1 MASEA
6 EALLTAPGRAVAP
19 HRAVVSIVVAV
30 LCTTAFALVAS
41 AGGGSVAR
49 ELDRLGVSGPRV
61 HSSHVDGRTPTV
73 FVAEAEDPSRED
85 WFEPLKATILAA
97 ADLPELI
104 GRLEPVQSVRATDLP
119 VRIELYEEAAQNLD
133 DGLASIVGDYV
144 GQKHTYA
151 DADVR
156 PFFTLDEGKKMIV
169 RRDVVDAHPRLGA
182 FLAEVRRRADADAS
196 AALGADRPAAS
207 DPGFEPATASPVGGE
222 ISEREKVALGSKIGA
237 SVAHLLAWTR
247 ARARGDESAFVMDSA
262 ARLLGPR
269 AASPGAFVP
278 PEHFVSMLDAVSAY
292 RPKDADVVFL
302 DIVGRTSDEK
312 KDAEA
317 ATVRL
322 TRPDAWSR
330 DVGFVQLGDVR
341 DGEGDDDGDGGV
353 HVHAGFYLV
362 TRRFMESAPKL
373 IDEGGFGFVD
383 EWLAEGCERGKLR
396 CYRTTPAF
404 GDRGTSR
411 ATRGT
416 AEKK

>member
-6 EALLTAPGRAVAP
+6 EPLLIAPGRAVAP

-41 AGGGSVAR
+41 AGGDSVAR
-49 ELDRLGVSGPRV
+49 ELGRLGVSGPRV

-182 FLAEVRRRADADAS
+182 FLADVRRV
-196 AALGADRPAAS
+196 AAS

-222 ISEREKVALGSKIGA
+222 ISEREKAALGSKIGA

-247 ARARGDESAFVMDSA
+247 ARARGDASAFVMDSTTH
-262 ARLLGPR
+262 LLGPR

-302 DIVGRTSDEK
+302 DIVGRTSDEER
-312 KDAEA
+312 DAEA

-322 TRPDAWSR
+322 TKPDDWSR
-330 DVGFVQLGDVR
+330 DVGFVPLGDVR
-341 DGEGDDDGDGGV
+341 Q
-353 HVHAGFYLV
+353 VHAGFYLV

-411 ATRGT
+411 ATMGT
-416 AEKK
+416 SETE

>member
-6 EALLTAPGRAVAP
+6 EALLTAPGRAVPP

-196 AALGADRPAAS
+196 ASLGVDRPDAS
-207 DPGFEPATASPVGGE
+207 DPGFEPATASLVGGE

-330 DVGFVQLGDVR
+330 DVGFVPLGDVR
-341 DGEGDDDGDGGV
+341 GGDGGV

-416 AEKK
+416 AETE